1 MRHILLQAQ
10 LANRSPW
17 LAKAVGWAHENLSG
31 PQGDA
36 EQAMDEYNDVIGR
49 QIGLTAKDKADMVY
63 QALQAIN
70 SRKAKTLT
78 KEQMSEGYAEG
89 GLVYNDAHIDQLADQ
104 LFGV

>member
-10 LANRSPW
+10 LASRSPW

-78 KEQMSEGYAEG
+78 KEQMGEGYAEG